1 MNPPGVA
8 IGAFHMKPQ
17 TVSLDDLR
25 DVAVEKLRDLRGFHI
40 GLAQHR
46 CDRRDGGDALAQCS
60 GQSTFAGS
68 GVSGG
73 SSMVSLPHLPE
84 GRTTRERKMK
94 RKGPVIAAP
103 A

>member
-73 SSMVSLPHLPE
+73 FWWFFPPGFLRGGSPKMVKNVE
-84 GRTTRERKMK
+84 
-94 RKGPVIAAP
+94 KGPP
-103 A
+103 PG